1 MRALT
6 VVCALLALASGA
18 AARELSFPLA
28 VDYSLL
34 QAAIARQLHVAGG
47 EGVVWEGAG
56 GCRSLV
62 LRDLHVERSDARVRV
77 TAGGHARI
85 GFGLFGWCLAP
96 SWWVGHVETFARP
109 AVGADW
115 QLRFQDLESHVY
127 DREGQR
133 TTLRRRRWERMRG
146 RRDREG
152 GR

>member
-47 EGVVWEGAG
+47 EGVVWEEAR

-62 LRDLHVERSDARVRV
+62 LSDLDVERSDARVRV
-77 TAGGHARI
+77 TLRGRARI
-85 GFGLFGWCLAP
+85 GFGLFGGWL
-96 SWWVGHVETFARP
+96 P
-109 AVGADW
+109 AVEW
-115 QLRFQDLESHVY
+115 VV
-127 DREGQR
+127 
-133 TTLRRRRWERMRG
+133 
-146 RRDREG
+146 
-152 GR
+152 